1 MKTYKSLNFSG
12 LKRSY
17 ASKFLFI
24 AFLGTHIPLIGLV
37 LFSFLYPQ
45 NQLGSGFVIIMILAY
60 TLIAAIFTLYIQ
72 NKLLWPIRMADKAME
87 EFKSS
92 KKIIDL
98 PTQYLD
104 EAGRLMTNIKE
115 TLTKIDQQNN
125 ELEQHR
131 NKLEK
136 LVKERTEEL
145 EKAKERAEESD
156 RLKSAFLATMSHEL
170 RTPLN
175 HILGFSSMMDEDA
188 EKEEMITYAST
199 IYQSG
204 QNLLTIIEDIL
215 NFSMFETSEIKMKEN
230 PVNLS
235 QLFTK
240 NKSVL
245 EQQVSDAGKT
255 EIEVITKPEKEL
267 MNAQINSD
275 EFMINQVLLSLFK
288 NAVKFTHKGFIE
300 FGLYSKNKKNLIF
313 YVKDSGIGISENQKE
328 AIFDYF
334 HQLDDTNTREYEGIG
349 LGLSISQKV
358 ASVMGGRLEVES
370 EPDKGSTFYFV
381 LPVEWNKTEESP
393 EFLQGETQKKE
404 DPYNDKTILVVE
416 DDEQSRNLMEMKLK
430 RKGIKIQTAA
440 NGAEALDYYQRN
452 PDTHLVFMDLKM
464 PVMDG
469 YEATQKI
476 KEINNNASVVAL
488 SAYVMKPDRE
498 RALESGCNDFMPK
511 PIHSNQLDLILEKYM

>member
-12 LKRSY
+12 MKRSY

-45 NQLGSGFVIIMILAY
+45 NQLESGFVIVMILAY

-72 NKLLWPIRMADKAME
+72 NKLLWPIRLADKAME
-87 EFKSS
+87 EFRSS
-92 KKIIDL
+92 QKIIDL
-98 PTQYLD
+98 PTNYQD

-145 EKAKERAEESD
+145 EKAKEQAEESD

-188 EKEEMITYAST
+188 EKEEMVTYAST

-215 NFSMFETSEIKMKEN
+215 NFSMFETSEIKMKET
-230 PVNLS
+230 PVDLS
-235 QLFTK
+235 QLFLN
-240 NKSVL
+240 NKSIL
-245 EQQVSDAGKT
+245 EQQVNDAGKS
-255 EIEVITKPEKEL
+255 EIEIITKPQKEL
-267 MNAQINSD
+267 ADAQIKSD

-300 FGLYSKNKKNLIF
+300 FGLYSKSSKNLIF
-313 YVKDSGIGISENQKE
+313 YVKDSGIGIPEGQKE

-334 HQLDDTNTREYEGIG
+334 RQLDDTNTREYEGIG

-358 ASVMGGRLEVES
+358 ASVMGARLEVET
-370 EPDKGSTFYFV
+370 EPGEGSTFYFI
-381 LPVEWNKTEESP
+381 LPVEWNKTEESSEVIQEEP
-393 EFLQGETQKKE
+393 QKKQGS
-404 DPYNDKTILVVE
+404 YKDKTVLVVE

-430 RKGIKIQTAA
+430 RKGINIQTAVD
-440 NGAEALDYYQRN
+440 GAKALEYYQKN

-464 PVMDG
+464 PIMDG

-476 KEINNNASVVAL
+476 KEINDKASVVAL

-498 RALESGCNDFMPK
+498 RAFESGCDDFMPK
-511 PIHSNQLDLILEKYM
+511 PIHSNQLDRILEKYM